1 MVKLSVTSKHFD
13 SILYDTYEHA
23 VAARTFAVSLEAE
36 APKVARV
43 WHALAD
49 RLHEAA
55 EQAAN
60 MDRVVVPVAP

>member
-1 MVKLSVTSKHFD
+1 MQAKQFD
-13 SILYDTYEHA
+13 AILNDTYEHA
-23 VAARTFAVSLEAE
+23 VAARAFAVSLEVE

>member
-1 MVKLSVTSKHFD
+1 MQTKQFDNILNTS
-13 SILYDTYEHA
+13 YEHA
-23 VAARTFAVSLEAE
+23 VQARAFAVSLEAAE
-36 APKVARV
+36 PKAARI

-60 MDRVVVPVAP
+60 MDRVIMPIAP